1 MEMSGR
7 REGGET
13 ECARGQL
20 FAVSPLP
27 TAIRKVIEPPMFV
40 ALAIMGIKRR
50 FATNQ
55 ILRIGNASV
64 QKYSISTE
72 RKSLSP
78 GGPTC
83 RFLGM

>member
-1 MEMSGR
+1 M
-7 REGGET
+7 GGEKG
-13 ECARGQL
+13 ERQNAREDSCLLLARYPRQL
-20 FAVSPLP
+20 E
-27 TAIRKVIEPPMFV
+27 KVMEPPMFV

-64 QKYSISTE
+64 QKYSTSTE
-72 RKSLSP
+72 RKSLGP